1 MRRRPNPSGPVN
13 FGEGIIMRG
22 RWLAVACC
30 ALAISGR
37 AFAGGGPLGID
48 HRLHYDNRGIWK
60 RSNQTALIYGT
71 IATVG
76 IGALAFGDHDKLGD
90 TFWRSVDAMA
100 VSSLGATAMKYTFQR
115 ERPSQTSDPNRF
127 FQGVHAQ
134 SFPSGEVTAISAAV
148 TPFMVSYGPDHPA
161 VYALALLPAYDA
173 IARMKTRGHW
183 QSDVLVGAALGT
195 GVGLWAAHR
204 HSPLILGWLPG
215 GFQLGFVHRFKP

>member
-1 MRRRPNPSGPVN
+1 MRAWHVP
-13 FGEGIIMRG
+13 
-22 RWLAVACC
+22 L
-30 ALAISGR
+30 ALAAFACSGI
-37 AFAGGGPLGID
+37 ALAGGGPLGID
-48 HRLHYDNRGIWK
+48 HRLTYDNSGIWK
-60 RSNQTALIYGT
+60 RSNQTTLIYGT

-90 TFWRSVDAMA
+90 TFWRSVDAMV
-100 VSSLGATAMKYTFQR
+100 VSSIGATAMKYTFQR

-148 TPFMVSYGPDHPA
+148 TPFIVAYGQDHPA

-173 IARMKTRGHW
+173 EARMKVHGHW
-183 QSDVLVGAALGT
+183 QSDVLVGALLGT
-195 GVGLWAAHR
+195 GVGLWASHR

-215 GFQLGFVHRFKP
+215 GFQVGFIHRFKP